1 MGGLNSSQIKSI
13 IILVLII
20 IVVPFFDI
28 TLRGTMLNNAEV
40 VRINQSSGLQGEIN
54 ASLFGNSQKN
64 SISTD
69 TSKIVISNI
78 KYFDEGK
85 WVIVVIKILP
95 NSGSSLLIL
104 RSIGSVYVVAFGPG
118 TSIPQSA
125 TVTLP
130 VDLTNYLELNKM
142 VDQND

>member
-1 MGGLNSSQIKSI
+1 MGGLNSSQIKNI

-85 WVIVVIKILP
+85 WAIVVIKILP

-104 RSIGSVYVVAFGPG
+104 RSIGSVYVVTFGPG
-118 TSIPQSA
+118 TSIPQS
-125 TVTLP
+125 TTITLP